1 MDFTSLIKTRR
12 SIRLFQDKKID
23 RSTAKKIIEMATYA
37 PSACN
42 IQGWR
47 FIVIDDQAKKQEIVD
62 SGGSINIKRAPLG
75 VLVLY
80 NNRTKNTEYQDNI
93 QSAAAAI
100 QNMLLTIHNLGLGAC
115 WTCHLPSKKQ
125 LRKIFN
131 IPNVMSPIAYII
143 IGYKKNEITA
153 MPRKHSLDEI
163 VGFNE
168 FSSNINVKDME
179 QSNLLIKKILTKTY
193 RLMPV
198 FIKRK
203 WLNQYLDKNF
213 VKKFK
218 N

>member
-1 MDFTSLIKTRR
+1 
-12 SIRLFQDKKID
+12 
-23 RSTAKKIIEMATYA
+23 MAIHA

-47 FIVIDDQAKKQEIVD
+47 FIIIDNQTKKQEIVD
-62 SGGSINIKRAPLG
+62 HGGSINIKNAPLG

-80 NNRTKNTEYQDNI
+80 DNRTKNTEYADDV

-100 QNMLLTIHNLGLGAC
+100 QNMLLIIHNLGLGAC
-115 WTCHLPSKKQ
+115 WTCHLPSKKR

-131 IPNVMSPIAYII
+131 VPNVMSPIAYIA
-143 IGYKKNEITA
+143 IGYKKSEPA
-153 MPRKHSLDEI
+153 EMPRKYNLDEI

-168 FSSNINVKDME
+168 FSPNINIQNTK
-179 QSNLLIKKILTKTY
+179 QSNLLIKKILTKIY

-198 FIKRK
+198 SIKRK